1 MSSDAPQP
9 TMSRRKVKKIVLR
22 TRAKAM
28 AEDEW
33 LREYLRDPKR
43 REKNLRGT
51 LAFTRLT
58 GLSSEELA
66 NG

>member
-1 MSSDAPQP
+1 MTDQTQT
-9 TMSRRKVKKIVLR
+9 TMNRRKAKKIALR

-33 LREYLRDPKR
+33 LRDYLRDPKR

-58 GLSSEELA
+58 GFTSEELA